1 MTFQEIM
8 ESDKD
13 FLVPADV
20 AGVLKCD
27 QYSINVQAKA
37 DPGKLGF
44 PVCLMGVSVR
54 RPRRAF
60 VHWMLY
66 GNAPVHA
73 G

>member
-13 FLVPADV
+13 FLIPADV

-37 DPGKLGF
+37 DPAKLGF
-44 PVCLMGVSVR
+44 PVCLMGSTVR
-54 RPRRAF
+54 IPRLGF
-60 VHWMLY
+60 VHWMMY
-66 GNAPVHA
+66 GNSPVA
-73 G
+73 RE